1 MRQRIATRVGRSLVV
16 VETKD
21 ITHFSAEEK
30 YVTAFTSKG
39 QIHFEATLKDLEVEF
54 AEEFVRIHRS
64 HLVRRSLIT
73 GLRWKAYAVSIGLA
87 GTNIRLPL
95 SRNRASFIRELLNA
109 APANAESI
117 AMVSHISEP
126 SAASAQQ
133 HAAH

>member
-73 GLRWKAYAVSIGLA
+73 SLRWKAYAVSIGVA
-87 GTNIRLPL
+87 GTSIRLPL
-95 SRNRASFIRELLNA
+95 SRNRASFIRELLNGA
-109 APANAESI
+109 AANAETI
-117 AMVSHISEP
+117 AIVTRIAEP
-126 SAASAQQ
+126 PVAPAPQ

>member
-30 YVTAFTSKG
+30 YVTAFTAKG
-39 QIHFEATLKDLEVEF
+39 QIHFEATLKELEVEF
-54 AEEFVRIHRS
+54 AEQFVRIHRS

-73 GLRWKAYAVSIGLA
+73 SLRWKAYAVSIGLV

-95 SRNRASFIRELLNA
+95 SRNRAGFIRELLNSAHPCTEPA
-109 APANAESI
+109 AAATR
-117 AMVSHISEP
+117 VTDLP
-126 SAASAQQ
+126 SAAIPQ

>member
-30 YVTAFTSKG
+30 YVTAFTAKG

-54 AEEFVRIHRS
+54 ADEFVRIHRS

-73 GLRWKAYAVSIGLA
+73 SLRWKAYAVSIGLA

-95 SRNRASFIRELLNA
+95 SRNRASFIRELLSAGNGADAPCVPTCRSDMPPTLLA
-109 APANAESI
+109 AQQ
-117 AMVSHISEP
+117 
-126 SAASAQQ
+126 AAS
-133 HAAH
+133 

>member
-30 YVTAFTSKG
+30 YVTAYTAKG

-73 GLRWKAYAVSIGLA
+73 SLRWKAYAVSIGLA
-87 GTNIRLPL
+87 GTGIRLPL
-95 SRNRASFIRELLNA
+95 SRTRASFIRQLLNNPQA
-109 APANAESI
+109 CPNVVARIGEA
-117 AMVSHISEP
+117 
-126 SAASAQQ
+126 SAAQP
-133 HAAH
+133 HVAH